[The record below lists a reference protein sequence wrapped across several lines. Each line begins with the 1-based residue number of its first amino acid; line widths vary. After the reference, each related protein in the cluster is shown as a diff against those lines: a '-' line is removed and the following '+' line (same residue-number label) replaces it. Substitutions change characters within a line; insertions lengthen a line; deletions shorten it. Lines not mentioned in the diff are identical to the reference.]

1 MRKILVSSCLAG
13 ENVRY
18 NGGCLSIA
26 DENRDWLDSHF
37 EIVRYCPEVASGL
50 PTPRAPAEIVQG
62 TGKDVLDQGSL
73 VIGNDGIDVTDYFLN
88 GAKLT
93 LQFCQK
99 HGIEYAILA
108 ESSPSC
114 GSSTIYDGTFT
125 GTKIPGRGVTTE
137 LLERNGI
144 QVFSQHSIALLKT
157 RIEQSEQEGNAR

>member
-13 ENVRY
+13 EKVRY
-18 NGGCLSIA
+18 NGGCLTITDQSK
-26 DENRDWLDSHF
+26 DWLNSNF
-37 EIVRYCPEVASGL
+37 EIMRYCPEIASGL
-50 PTPRAPAEIVQG
+50 PTPRAPAEILTG
-62 TGKDVLDQGSL
+62 TGKDVLDQGSQ
-73 VIGNDGIDVTDYFLN
+73 VIGNDRIDVTDYFLR

-93 LQFCQK
+93 LEFCK
-99 HGIEYAILA
+99 AHGIKYAILA

-144 QVFSQHSIALLKT
+144 QVFSQHTIALLKT
-157 RIEQSEQEGNAR
+157 RVERSEQEVNSN